1 MKFLCI
7 VLISIFCIS
16 ANCTK
21 LVFARDLL
29 RMCSKVRD
37 VFGPFDPAIK
47 QTMIDLKMFPKLSYT
62 KQYDIDRA
70 PSFKHACAA
79 INRLSKTTKMRR

>member
-37 VFGPFDPAIK
+37 VFGPF
-47 QTMIDLKMFPKLSYT
+47 
-62 KQYDIDRA
+62 
-70 PSFKHACAA
+70 
-79 INRLSKTTKMRR
+79 